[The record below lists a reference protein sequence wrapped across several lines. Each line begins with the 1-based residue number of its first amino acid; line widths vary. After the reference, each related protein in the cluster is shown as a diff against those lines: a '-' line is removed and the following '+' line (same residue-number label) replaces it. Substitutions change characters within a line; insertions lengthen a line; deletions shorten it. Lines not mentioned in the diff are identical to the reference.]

1 MRVRRPPHPQ
11 GGPAAR
17 PRHLSSG
24 SGAAGHGGSGPD
36 DGERRAAGRSLP
48 RLDGL
53 LGEGSGAALARLGPP
68 AADRVTGSERWLR
81 YEGDGWSLRL
91 RLTGSAEGERV
102 ASWTLGLDP
111 GVATLGSAARSAG
124 LWPAAAP
131 DVPAGE
137 VEEPMVRRVLP
148 DPAGG
153 PDRSLTASVRGG
165 RFVALTAFDEPP
177 DWL

>member
-1 MRVRRPPHPQ
+1 V
-11 GGPAAR
+11 
-17 PRHLSSG
+17 
-24 SGAAGHGGSGPD
+24 
-36 DGERRAAGRSLP
+36 P

-53 LGEGSGAALARLGPP
+53 LGERSGEALARLGPP
-68 AADRVTGSERWLR
+68 AADRVTASERWLR
-81 YEGDGWSLRL
+81 YEGEGWSLRL

-102 ASWTLGLDP
+102 ASWTLGLAP
-111 GVATLGSAARSAG
+111 GVRTLEAATRPAG

-131 DVPAGE
+131 DVAAGE
-137 VEEPMVRRVLP
+137 VEAPLVRRVLP

-177 DWL
+177 DWV